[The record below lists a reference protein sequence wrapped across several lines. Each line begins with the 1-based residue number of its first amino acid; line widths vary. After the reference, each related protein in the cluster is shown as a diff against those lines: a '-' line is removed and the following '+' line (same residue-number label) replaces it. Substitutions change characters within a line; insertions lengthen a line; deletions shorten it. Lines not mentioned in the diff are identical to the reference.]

1 MNSSW
6 QFTHFHSRRC
16 IWTCRLENGSHFVS
30 ASMCKNVNTNNNYS
44 LTMFTS
50 DILSKLANDNSISIY
65 SGFPEMKHRETIK
78 PWLIVWV
85 TGMAVL
91 ITQHMGGAQPI
102 RLEIHK
108 EKMHC
113 ETFINHYSTSYDGH
127 GVPNHLQIH
136 SLFNRL
142 IGLSIDKSSEFCTTG
157 SLWGESTGHQRNL
170 LTSQRG
176 SQIAKFMGPTWGPP
190 ESCRPQMGPML
201 ALWTLLTW

>member
-1 MNSSW
+1 MNPLQQISMNSSW

-16 IWTCRLENGSHFVS
+16 IWTCRLENGGHFVS

-91 ITQHMGGAQPI
+91 ITQDMGGAQPI

-113 ETFINHYSTSYDGH
+113 ETFYKPLQYIIWWSWRPKSPANPQFIQQIDRVIN
-127 GVPNHLQIH
+127 
-136 SLFNRL
+136 R
-142 IGLSIDKSSEFCTTG
+142 
-157 SLWGESTGHQRNL
+157 
-170 LTSQRG
+170 
-176 SQIAKFMGPTWGPP
+176 
-190 ESCRPQMGPML
+190 
-201 ALWTLLTW
+201 